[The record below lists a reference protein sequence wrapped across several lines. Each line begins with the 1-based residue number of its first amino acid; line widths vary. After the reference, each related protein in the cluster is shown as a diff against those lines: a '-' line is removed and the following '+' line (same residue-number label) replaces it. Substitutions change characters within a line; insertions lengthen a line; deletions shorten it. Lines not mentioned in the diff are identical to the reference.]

1 MKQLLH
7 SRFVLALAVIVLT
20 ISVIVVF
27 AAKGF
32 QRIKDEIRIE
42 NKTNS
47 LSIESVTKISKQANA
62 KRFRITVKNNSG
74 KNIVAYSFQQIDDM
88 TPKDSYNGI
97 ETNGAMIG
105 WTLAPGKTDSTLVGS
120 FAVGEVSLILNAVLF
135 EDGTG
140 EGEAARIRKLQ
151 DNRDGVRLVY
161 QKAVSI
167 ARRLTA
173 ANEISKI
180 DVLAQALEKELEA
193 ELQKTPA
200 DLKGG
205 FVDGKN
211 LIITDLKEL
220 ADKSQSAQSFQPR
233 EAIEKTISRFESILA
248 KL

>member
-1 MKQLLH
+1 
-7 SRFVLALAVIVLT
+7 
-20 ISVIVVF
+20 VIVVF
-27 AAKGF
+27 AANGF
-32 QRIKDEIRIE
+32 QQIKDEIRVE

-47 LSIESVTKISKQANA
+47 LSIESVTKISKQANP

-74 KNIVAYSFQQIDDM
+74 KNIVAYSFQQIDDAM
-88 TPKDSYNGI
+88 PKDSYNGI

-105 WTLAPGKTDSTLVGS
+105 WMLEPGKTDSTLASS
-120 FAVGEVSLILNAVLF
+120 FAAGEVLMILNAVLF

-140 EGEAARIRKLQ
+140 EGEAAQIRKLQ
-151 DNRDGVRLVY
+151 NNRDGVRLVY
-161 QKAVSI
+161 QKAVSLT
-167 ARRLTA
+167 RKLTA

-200 DLKGG
+200 DLKSG

-233 EAIEKTISRFESILA
+233 EAIEKTILKFEGILA